1 MHYLD
6 SVDVSISQLSS
17 VTDMLPIKRTVKNC
31 KQNRGHIY
39 MGRKRIEARIKKEA
53 VETVKSGKL
62 TQSEASRRLGVGRTS
77 IRSWIS
83 RIESEGVA
91 GLEKAANGNRE
102 IVVRLKI
109 HPGYHIY
116 AYVAESDPFVTT
128 QVELQLPEGWTIVG
142 KPKLPSAKSYN
153 KQGTTVYEDEAIFRY
168 EISGSGQ
175 GEAKCTVSY
184 QCCDAHICFPPI
196 EKELK
201 EMLK

>member
-1 MHYLD
+1 MVNTREPDPANDY
-6 SVDVSISQLSS
+6 SARYAQPVQETSS
-17 VTDMLPIKRTVKNC
+17 RPAATDDRNPVQM
-31 KQNRGHIY
+31 
-39 MGRKRIEARIKKEA
+39 
-53 VETVKSGKL
+53 
-62 TQSEASRRLGVGRTS
+62 
-77 IRSWIS
+77 
-83 RIESEGVA
+83 VA

-128 QVELQLPEGWTIVG
+128 QVELQLPEGCTIVG

-201 EMLK
+201 VMLK